1 MERICLAGE
10 GRPRTE
16 RLQKLIASAGLCSRR
31 TAEEW
36 IAAGRVRVNGA
47 LASVGDRADPETDTV
62 TVDGIPLP
70 ETASPVYLMLNKPR
84 GYVTTLSDE
93 YGRRTAAELV
103 AGCGARVYPVGRL
116 DRDSE
121 GLLLFTNDGDL
132 AQRLLHPRHE
142 VDKVYLVTVRGDIRG
157 AAERLMA
164 ITELDGE
171 PIAPAQA
178 EEVSRHEGQA
188 LLRVTIHQG
197 KNRQVR
203 RMCARI
209 GLHVARL
216 QRIQEDTLLL
226 GDLPPGKWRYLTDR
240 ELQEIKGGDVRE

>member
-1 MERICLAGE
+1 M
-10 GRPRTE
+10 TE

-142 VDKVYLVTVRGDIRG
+142 VDKVYLVTVRGDSRG

>member
-1 MERICLAGE
+1 MK
-10 GRPRTE
+10 E
-16 RLQKLIASAGLCSRR
+16 RLQKLIASAGLCARR
-31 TAEEW
+31 TAEDW
-36 IAAGRVRVNGA
+36 IAAGRVCVNGA
-47 LASVGDRADPETDTV
+47 VASLGDRADLETDTV
-62 TVDGIPLP
+62 TVDGAPLP
-70 ETASPVYLMLNKPR
+70 GKPGAVYLILNKPR

-103 AGCGARVYPVGRL
+103 ADCGVRVYPVGRL

-121 GLLLFTNDGDL
+121 GLLLFTNDGEL
-132 AQRLLHPRHE
+132 AQRLLHPRHQ

-178 EEVSRHEGQA
+178 AEVARHEGQA
-188 LLRVTIHQG
+188 VLRVTIHQG

-203 RMCARI
+203 RMCAQI
-209 GLHVARL
+209 GLHVVRL
-216 QRIQEDTLLL
+216 QRIQEDSLLL
-226 GDLPPGKWRYLTDR
+226 GDLPAGKWRYLTDQ
-240 ELQEIKGGDVRE
+240 ELQRLRGGEMRERE

>member
-1 MERICLAGE
+1 MK
-10 GRPRTE
+10 E
-16 RLQKLIASAGLCSRR
+16 RLQKLIASAGLCARR

-36 IAAGRVRVNGA
+36 IAAGRVCVNGA
-47 LASVGDRADPETDTV
+47 VASLGDRADPETDTV
-62 TVDGIPLP
+62 TVDGAPLP
-70 ETASPVYLMLNKPR
+70 GKPGAVYLMLNKPR

-103 AGCGARVYPVGRL
+103 ADCGVRVYPVGRL

-121 GLLLFTNDGDL
+121 GLLLFTNDGEL
-132 AQRLLHPRHE
+132 AQRLLHPRHQ

-164 ITELDGE
+164 ITQLDGE

-178 EEVSRHEGQA
+178 AEVIRHEGQA
-188 LLRVTIHQG
+188 MLRVTIHQG

-203 RMCARI
+203 RMCAQI
-209 GLHVARL
+209 GLHVVRL
-216 QRIQEDTLLL
+216 QRIQEDSLPL
-226 GDLPPGKWRYLTDR
+226 GDLPAGKWRYLTDQ
-240 ELQEIKGGDVRE
+240 ELQGLRGGEMRERE

>member
-1 MERICLAGE
+1 MK
-10 GRPRTE
+10 E
-16 RLQKLIASAGLCSRR
+16 RLQKLIASAGLCARR

-36 IAAGRVRVNGA
+36 IAAGRVCVNGA
-47 LASVGDRADPETDTV
+47 VASLGDRADPETDTV
-62 TVDGIPLP
+62 TVDGAPLP
-70 ETASPVYLMLNKPR
+70 GKPGAVYLMLNKPR

-103 AGCGARVYPVGRL
+103 ADCGVRVYPVGRL

-121 GLLLFTNDGDL
+121 GLLLFTNDGEL
-132 AQRLLHPRHE
+132 AQRLLHPRHQ

-164 ITELDGE
+164 ITQLDGE

-178 EEVSRHEGQA
+178 AEVSRHEGQA
-188 LLRVTIHQG
+188 VLRVTIHQG

-203 RMCARI
+203 RMCAQI
-209 GLHVARL
+209 GLHVVRL
-216 QRIQEDTLLL
+216 QRIQEDSLLL
-226 GDLPPGKWRYLTDR
+226 GDLPAGKWRYLTDQ
-240 ELQEIKGGDVRE
+240 ELQGLRGGEMRERE

>member
-1 MERICLAGE
+1 MK
-10 GRPRTE
+10 E
-16 RLQKLIASAGLCSRR
+16 RLQKLIASAGLCARR
-31 TAEEW
+31 TAEDW
-36 IAAGRVRVNGA
+36 IAAGRVCVNGA
-47 LASVGDRADPETDTV
+47 VASLGDRADLETDTV
-62 TVDGIPLP
+62 TVDGAPLP
-70 ETASPVYLMLNKPR
+70 GKPVAVYLMLNKPR

-103 AGCGARVYPVGRL
+103 ADCGVRVYPVGRL

-121 GLLLFTNDGDL
+121 GLLLFTNDGEL
-132 AQRLLHPRHE
+132 AQRLLHPRHQ

-178 EEVSRHEGQA
+178 AEVARHEGQA
-188 LLRVTIHQG
+188 VLRVTIHQG

-203 RMCARI
+203 RMCAQI
-209 GLHVARL
+209 GLHVVRL
-216 QRIQEDTLLL
+216 QRIQEDSLLL
-226 GDLPPGKWRYLTDR
+226 GDLPAGKWRYLTDK
-240 ELQEIKGGDVRE
+240 ELQGLRGGEMRERE

>member
-1 MERICLAGE
+1 MK
-10 GRPRTE
+10 E
-16 RLQKLIASAGLCSRR
+16 RLQKLIASAGLCARR

-36 IAAGRVRVNGA
+36 IAAGRVCVNGA
-47 LASVGDRADPETDTV
+47 VASLGDRADPETDTV
-62 TVDGIPLP
+62 TVDGAPLP
-70 ETASPVYLMLNKPR
+70 GKPGAVYLMLNKPR

-103 AGCGARVYPVGRL
+103 ADCGVRVYPVGRL

-121 GLLLFTNDGDL
+121 GLLLFTNDGEL
-132 AQRLLHPRHE
+132 AQRLLHPRHQ

-178 EEVSRHEGQA
+178 AEVARHEGQA
-188 LLRVTIHQG
+188 VLRVTIHQG

-203 RMCARI
+203 RMCAQI
-209 GLHVARL
+209 GLHVVRL
-216 QRIQEDTLLL
+216 QRIQEDSLLL
-226 GDLPPGKWRYLTDR
+226 GDLPAGKWRYLTDQ
-240 ELQEIKGGDVRE
+240 ELQELRGGEMRERE

>member
-1 MERICLAGE
+1 MK
-10 GRPRTE
+10 E
-16 RLQKLIASAGLCSRR
+16 RLQKLIASAGLCARR
-31 TAEEW
+31 TAEDW
-36 IAAGRVRVNGA
+36 IAAGRVCVNGA
-47 LASVGDRADPETDTV
+47 VASLGDRADLETDTV
-62 TVDGIPLP
+62 TVDGAPLP
-70 ETASPVYLMLNKPR
+70 GKPGAVYLMLNKPR

-103 AGCGARVYPVGRL
+103 ADCGVRVYPVGRL

-121 GLLLFTNDGDL
+121 GLLLFTNDGEL
-132 AQRLLHPRHE
+132 AQRLLHPRHQ

-178 EEVSRHEGQA
+178 AEVARHEGQA
-188 LLRVTIHQG
+188 VLRVTIHQG

-203 RMCARI
+203 RMCAQI
-209 GLHVARL
+209 GLHVVRL
-216 QRIQEDTLLL
+216 QRVQENSLLL
-226 GDLPPGKWRYLTDR
+226 GDLPAGKWRYLTGQ
-240 ELQEIKGGDVRE
+240 ELQGLRGGEMREHE

>member
-1 MERICLAGE
+1 M
-10 GRPRTE
+10 TE

-103 AGCGARVYPVGRL
+103 SGCGARVYPVGRL

>member
-1 MERICLAGE
+1 MK
-10 GRPRTE
+10 E
-16 RLQKLIASAGLCSRR
+16 RLQKLIASAGLCARR

-36 IAAGRVRVNGA
+36 IAAGRVCVNGA
-47 LASVGDRADPETDTV
+47 VASLGDRADLETDTV
-62 TVDGIPLP
+62 TVDGAPLP
-70 ETASPVYLMLNKPR
+70 GKPGAVYLMLNKPR

-103 AGCGARVYPVGRL
+103 ADCGVRVYPVGRL

-121 GLLLFTNDGDL
+121 GLLLFTNDGEL
-132 AQRLLHPRHE
+132 AQRLLHPRHQ

-178 EEVSRHEGQA
+178 AEVARHEGQA
-188 LLRVTIHQG
+188 VLRVTIHQG

-203 RMCARI
+203 RMCAQI

-216 QRIQEDTLLL
+216 QRVQEDSLLL
-226 GDLPPGKWRYLTDR
+226 GDLPAGKWRYLTDQ
-240 ELQEIKGGDVRE
+240 ELQRLRGGEMRERE

>member
-1 MERICLAGE
+1 M
-10 GRPRTE
+10 TE

-157 AAERLMA
+157 AAKRLMA

>member
-1 MERICLAGE
+1 MK
-10 GRPRTE
+10 E
-16 RLQKLIASAGLCSRR
+16 RLQKLIASAGLCARR

-36 IAAGRVRVNGA
+36 IAAGRVCVNGA
-47 LASVGDRADPETDTV
+47 VASLGDRADLETDTV
-62 TVDGIPLP
+62 TVDGAPLP
-70 ETASPVYLMLNKPR
+70 GKPGAVYLMLNKPR

-103 AGCGARVYPVGRL
+103 ADCGVRVYPVGRL

-121 GLLLFTNDGDL
+121 GLLLFTNDGEL
-132 AQRLLHPRHE
+132 AQRLLHPRHQ

-178 EEVSRHEGQA
+178 AEVARHEGQA
-188 LLRVTIHQG
+188 VLRVTIHQG

-203 RMCARI
+203 RMCGQI
-209 GLHVARL
+209 GLHVVRL
-216 QRIQEDTLLL
+216 QRIQEDSLLL
-226 GDLPPGKWRYLTDR
+226 GDLPAGKWRYLTDK
-240 ELQEIKGGDVRE
+240 ELQGLKGGEMRECE

>member
-1 MERICLAGE
+1 MK
-10 GRPRTE
+10 E
-16 RLQKLIASAGLCSRR
+16 RLQKLIASAGLCARR
-31 TAEEW
+31 TAEDW
-36 IAAGRVRVNGA
+36 IAAGRVCVNGA
-47 LASVGDRADPETDTV
+47 VASLGDRADLETDTV
-62 TVDGIPLP
+62 TVDGAPLP
-70 ETASPVYLMLNKPR
+70 GKPGAVYLMLNKPR

-103 AGCGARVYPVGRL
+103 ADCGVRVYPVGRL

-121 GLLLFTNDGDL
+121 GLLLFTNDGEL
-132 AQRLLHPRHE
+132 AQRLLHPRHQ

-178 EEVSRHEGQA
+178 AEVARHEGQA
-188 LLRVTIHQG
+188 VLRVTIHQG

-203 RMCARI
+203 RMCAQI
-209 GLHVARL
+209 GLHVVRL
-216 QRIQEDTLLL
+216 QRVQEDSLLL
-226 GDLPPGKWRYLTDR
+226 GDLPAGKWRYLTGQ
-240 ELQEIKGGDVRE
+240 ELQGLRGGEMRERK

>member
-1 MERICLAGE
+1 MK
-10 GRPRTE
+10 E
-16 RLQKLIASAGLCSRR
+16 RLQKLIASAGLCARR

-36 IAAGRVRVNGA
+36 IAAGRVCVNGA
-47 LASVGDRADPETDTV
+47 VASLGDRADPETDTV
-62 TVDGIPLP
+62 TVDGAPLP
-70 ETASPVYLMLNKPR
+70 GKPGAVYLMLNKPR

-103 AGCGARVYPVGRL
+103 ADCGVRVYPVGRL

-121 GLLLFTNDGDL
+121 GLLLFTNDGEL
-132 AQRLLHPRHE
+132 AQRLLHPRHQ

-178 EEVSRHEGQA
+178 AEVARHEGQA
-188 LLRVTIHQG
+188 VLRVTIHQG

-203 RMCARI
+203 RMCAQI
-209 GLHVARL
+209 GLHVVRL
-216 QRIQEDTLLL
+216 QRVQEDSLLL
-226 GDLPPGKWRYLTDR
+226 GDLPAGKWRYLTDQ
-240 ELQEIKGGDVRE
+240 ELQGLRGGEMREHE

>member
-1 MERICLAGE
+1 MK
-10 GRPRTE
+10 E
-16 RLQKLIASAGLCSRR
+16 RLQKLIASAGLCARR
-31 TAEEW
+31 TAEDW
-36 IAAGRVRVNGA
+36 IAAGRVCINGA
-47 LASVGDRADPETDTV
+47 VASLGDRADLETDTV
-62 TVDGIPLP
+62 TVDGAPLP
-70 ETASPVYLMLNKPR
+70 GKPGAVYLMLNKPR

-103 AGCGARVYPVGRL
+103 ADCGVRVYPVGRL

-121 GLLLFTNDGDL
+121 GLLLFTNDGEL
-132 AQRLLHPRHE
+132 AQRLLHPRHQ

-178 EEVSRHEGQA
+178 AEVARHEGQA
-188 LLRVTIHQG
+188 VLRVTIHQG

-203 RMCARI
+203 RMCAQI
-209 GLHVARL
+209 GLHVVRL
-216 QRIQEDTLLL
+216 QRVQEDSLLL
-226 GDLPPGKWRYLTDR
+226 GDLPAGKWRYLTDQ
-240 ELQEIKGGDVRE
+240 ELQGLRGGEMRERE

>member
-1 MERICLAGE
+1 MK
-10 GRPRTE
+10 E
-16 RLQKLIASAGLCSRR
+16 RLQKLIASAGLCARR
-31 TAEEW
+31 TAEDW
-36 IAAGRVRVNGA
+36 IAAGRVCVNGA
-47 LASVGDRADPETDTV
+47 VASLGDRADLETDTV
-62 TVDGIPLP
+62 TVDGAPLP
-70 ETASPVYLMLNKPR
+70 GKPGAVYLMLNKPR

-103 AGCGARVYPVGRL
+103 ADCGVRVYPVGRL

-121 GLLLFTNDGDL
+121 GLLLFTNDGEL
-132 AQRLLHPRHE
+132 AQRLLHPRHQ

-178 EEVSRHEGQA
+178 AEVARHEGQA
-188 LLRVTIHQG
+188 VLRVTIHQG

-203 RMCARI
+203 RMCAQI
-209 GLHVARL
+209 GLHVVRL
-216 QRIQEDTLLL
+216 QRVQEDSLLL
-226 GDLPPGKWRYLTDR
+226 GDLPAGKWRYLTDQ
-240 ELQEIKGGDVRE
+240 ELQRLKGGEMRERE

>member
-1 MERICLAGE
+1 MK
-10 GRPRTE
+10 E
-16 RLQKLIASAGLCSRR
+16 RLQKLIASAGLCARR

-36 IAAGRVRVNGA
+36 IAAGRVCVNGA
-47 LASVGDRADPETDTV
+47 VASLGDRADPETDTV
-62 TVDGIPLP
+62 TVDGAPLP
-70 ETASPVYLMLNKPR
+70 GKPGAVYLMLNKPR

-103 AGCGARVYPVGRL
+103 ADCGVRVYPVGRL

-121 GLLLFTNDGDL
+121 GLLLFTNDGEL
-132 AQRLLHPRHE
+132 AQRLLHPRHQ

-164 ITELDGE
+164 ITQLDGE

-178 EEVSRHEGQA
+178 AEVTRHEGQA
-188 LLRVTIHQG
+188 MLRVTIHQG

-203 RMCARI
+203 RMCAQI
-209 GLHVARL
+209 GLHVVRL
-216 QRIQEDTLLL
+216 QRIQEDSLLL
-226 GDLPPGKWRYLTDR
+226 GDLPAGKWRYLTGQ
-240 ELQEIKGGDVRE
+240 ELQGLRGGEMHERE

>member
-1 MERICLAGE
+1 MK
-10 GRPRTE
+10 E
-16 RLQKLIASAGLCSRR
+16 RLQKLIASAGLCARR

-36 IAAGRVRVNGA
+36 IAAGRVCVNGA
-47 LASVGDRADPETDTV
+47 VASLGDRADLETDTV
-62 TVDGIPLP
+62 TVDGAPLP
-70 ETASPVYLMLNKPR
+70 GKPGAVYLMLNKPR

-103 AGCGARVYPVGRL
+103 ADCGVRVYPVGRL

-121 GLLLFTNDGDL
+121 GLLLFTNDGEL
-132 AQRLLHPRHE
+132 AQRLLHPRHQ

-164 ITELDGE
+164 ITQLDGE

-178 EEVSRHEGQA
+178 AEVTRHEGQA
-188 LLRVTIHQG
+188 VLRVTIHQG

-203 RMCARI
+203 RMCAQI
-209 GLHVARL
+209 GLHVVRL
-216 QRIQEDTLLL
+216 QRIQEDSLLL
-226 GDLPPGKWRYLTDR
+226 GDLPAGKWRYLTDQ
-240 ELQEIKGGDVRE
+240 ELQGLRGGEMREHE

>member
-1 MERICLAGE
+1 MK
-10 GRPRTE
+10 E
-16 RLQKLIASAGLCSRR
+16 RLQKLIASAGLCARR

-36 IAAGRVRVNGA
+36 IAAGRVCVNSA
-47 LASVGDRADPETDTV
+47 VASLGDRADPETDTV
-62 TVDGIPLP
+62 TVDGAPLP
-70 ETASPVYLMLNKPR
+70 GKPGAVYLMLNKPR

-103 AGCGARVYPVGRL
+103 ADCGVRVYPVGRL

-121 GLLLFTNDGDL
+121 GLLLFTNDGEL
-132 AQRLLHPRHE
+132 AQRVLHPRHQ

-164 ITELDGE
+164 ITQLDGE

-178 EEVSRHEGQA
+178 AEVTRHEGQA
-188 LLRVTIHQG
+188 VLRVTIHQG

-203 RMCARI
+203 RMCAQI
-209 GLHVARL
+209 GLHVVRL
-216 QRIQEDTLLL
+216 QRIQEDSLLL
-226 GDLPPGKWRYLTDR
+226 GDLPAGKWRYLTDQ
-240 ELQEIKGGDVRE
+240 ELQGLRGGEMREHE

>member
-1 MERICLAGE
+1 MK
-10 GRPRTE
+10 E
-16 RLQKLIASAGLCSRR
+16 RLQKLIASAGLCARR
-31 TAEEW
+31 TAEDW
-36 IAAGRVRVNGA
+36 IAAGRVCVNGA
-47 LASVGDRADPETDTV
+47 VASLGDRADLETDTV
-62 TVDGIPLP
+62 TVDGAPLP
-70 ETASPVYLMLNKPR
+70 GKPGAVYLMLNKPR

-103 AGCGARVYPVGRL
+103 ADCGVRVYPVGRL

-121 GLLLFTNDGDL
+121 GLLLFTNDGEL
-132 AQRLLHPRHE
+132 AQRLLHPRHQ

-178 EEVSRHEGQA
+178 AEVARHEGQA
-188 LLRVTIHQG
+188 VLRVTIHQG

-203 RMCARI
+203 RMCAQI
-209 GLHVARL
+209 GLHVVRL
-216 QRIQEDTLLL
+216 QRVQEDSLLL
-226 GDLPPGKWRYLTDR
+226 GDLPAGKWRYLTDQ
-240 ELQEIKGGDVRE
+240 ELQGLRGGEMRERK